1 MMNNKIFTK
10 LRFLTLIIISTLI
23 LLSACGIYRKT
34 DARKVSPNAEDRVK
48 KNLEEG
54 RGLQLFKKNNTGGT
68 FQFASANAMWR
79 ASLEILD
86 FAPLQN
92 VDYAGGVIVTD
103 WFSEGKD
110 KEQVKISIRF
120 LSNEIRVDGLQVDLY
135 KKTCESG
142 NSNCVVDKIKNN
154 IGSEIKLAILKRAS
168 LIKKEGFE
176 NNKKKKIK

>member
-1 MMNNKIFTK
+1 MNYKIFTK
-10 LRFLTLIIISTLI
+10 LRFLTLITISALI

-34 DARKVSPNAEDRVK
+34 DAREVSPNADERVK
-48 KNLEEG
+48 KNMEEG
-54 RGLQLFKKNNTGGT
+54 RGLQIFKKKNTGGT

-86 FAPLQN
+86 FVPLQN
-92 VDYAGGVIVTD
+92 VDYGGGVIVTD

-110 KEQVKISIRF
+110 NDQVKISVRF

-135 KKTCESG
+135 KKTCDSG
-142 NSNCVVDKIKNN
+142 NSNCVVDKINNN

-176 NNKKKKIK
+176 KNKKKSIK